1 MIKAIRRTVAALT
14 VTVLAFQAVASFL
27 SWVEHQDESVAEYI
41 PGTCNIGKGE
51 VRRRQLVALLG
62 LFFSVTTLLAFN
74 TVDAPTEIRLGIFF
88 PLMVA
93 SVGFVQSRSKFCL
106 AYGFA
111 GTFNVGKMGD
121 IKRVASKEDR
131 AADRKT
137 ALVILG
143 KSFLLAALA
152 TAVVLVLP
160 F

>member
-1 MIKAIRRTVAALT
+1 MNLKMP
-14 VTVLAFQAVASFL
+14 
-27 SWVEHQDESVAEYI
+27 DYEYI

-51 VRRRQLVALLG
+51 IRRRQTVAVIGAFASISSFVALT
-62 LFFSVTTLLAFN
+62 SI
-74 TVDAPTEIRLGIFF
+74 DAPKDARLGIFF
-88 PLMVA
+88 PLLVA

-111 GTFNVGKMGD
+111 GTFNIGKLGD

-143 KSFLLAALA
+143 KSFILAAIA
-152 TAVVLVLP
+152 TGIIFLLP
-160 F
+160 

>member
-1 MIKAIRRTVAALT
+1 MKMSLKMPDI
-14 VTVLAFQAVASFL
+14 
-27 SWVEHQDESVAEYI
+27 EYI

-51 VRRRQLVALLG
+51 VRKRQLVALIG
-62 LFFSVTTLLAFN
+62 LFFSISTLFAFN
-74 TVDAPTEIRLGIFF
+74 TVDTPTEVRLGIFF

-93 SVGFVQSRSKFCL
+93 SVGFIQSRSKFCL

-121 IKRVASKEDR
+121 IKRVSSKEDR

-143 KSFLLAALA
+143 KSFLLAASA

>member
-1 MIKAIRRTVAALT
+1 MPEV
-14 VTVLAFQAVASFL
+14 
-27 SWVEHQDESVAEYI
+27 EYI
-41 PGTCNIGKGE
+41 PGSCNIGKGE
-51 VRRRQLVALLG
+51 VRRRQLVALVG
-62 LFFSVTTLLAFN
+62 LFFSISTLLAFN
-74 TVDAPTEIRLGIFF
+74 TVDAPAEIRLGIFF

-121 IKRVASKEDR
+121 IKRVTSKEDR

>member
-1 MIKAIRRTVAALT
+1 MNLKMPEV
-14 VTVLAFQAVASFL
+14 Q
-27 SWVEHQDESVAEYI
+27 YI
-41 PGTCNIGKGE
+41 PGSCNIGKGE
-51 VRRRQLVALLG
+51 VRRRQLVALVG
-62 LFFSVTTLLAFN
+62 LFFTAVTLSTFS
-74 TVDAPTEIRLGIFF
+74 TVDTPTEIRLGIFF

>member
-1 MIKAIRRTVAALT
+1 MKMNLKMPEV
-14 VTVLAFQAVASFL
+14 QS
-27 SWVEHQDESVAEYI
+27 I
-41 PGTCNIGKGE
+41 PGSCNIGKGE
-51 VRRRQLVALLG
+51 VRKRQMVALVG
-62 LFFSVTTLLAFN
+62 LFFTVVTLLTFS
-74 TVDAPTEIRLGIFF
+74 TVDTPTEIRLGIFF

-137 ALVILG
+137 ALKILG
-143 KSFLLAALA
+143 KSFLLAAIA

>member
-1 MIKAIRRTVAALT
+1 MPEV
-14 VTVLAFQAVASFL
+14 Q
-27 SWVEHQDESVAEYI
+27 YI
-41 PGTCNIGKGE
+41 PGSCNIGKGE
-51 VRRRQLVALLG
+51 VRRRQLVALVG
-62 LFFSVTTLLAFN
+62 LFFSISTLLTFN

-121 IKRVASKEDR
+121 IRRVTSKEDR
-131 AADRKT
+131 AADRRT

-143 KSFLLAALA
+143 KSFVLAALA

>member
-1 MIKAIRRTVAALT
+1 MKMSLKMPEI
-14 VTVLAFQAVASFL
+14 
-27 SWVEHQDESVAEYI
+27 EYI
-41 PGTCNIGKGE
+41 PGSCNIGKGE
-51 VRRRQLVALLG
+51 VRKRQAVGLIGLVISISYVL
-62 LFFSVTTLLAFN
+62 SFN
-74 TVDAPTEIRLGIFF
+74 AIDAPAIYRFGIFF

-143 KSFLLAALA
+143 KSFLLAAIA

-160 F
+160 L